1 MLALVERFPDLGQD
15 LAKYVMER
23 EQNKGTDTTTSI
35 TDNAE
40 WLVRCRRLHC
50 QLCGFVSAAAD
61 ALPCHVV
68 ISLETVTLRLA
79 LRCAIEQ
86 KRQKQNMLRIEELA
100 TAADPTA
107 FKAAFRSRRRSV
119 PDMSA
124 GDVSGIV
131 AYGSSGD

>member
-79 LRCAIEQ
+79 LRCAIANRNA
-86 KRQKQNMLRIEELA
+86 KNKIC
-100 TAADPTA
+100 
-107 FKAAFRSRRRSV
+107 
-119 PDMSA
+119 
-124 GDVSGIV
+124 
-131 AYGSSGD
+131 